1 MAFLARTGR
10 RRLPRQGSGP
20 RRRSGPPAAV
30 LATAIG
36 AALLGLT
43 DPAAAADPVTGAAP
57 ATAASP
63 AAALAAAP
71 AAAPAATP
79 AATPA
84 AASAAAPAATPATE
98 SSAEPAFL
106 DRGFA
111 VQVGYA
117 RWIGSGWDED
127 GLAILLSLTR
137 GAGRLLTLGVD
148 LGYGH
153 IGVPRADWLLDYS
166 LGIPVQPAPSVAYG
180 SLTARCGPRRGFAR
194 PFLLAGAGLYGTDL
208 SGADDPRLHGGGSL
222 GAGCDLA
229 RDGAPQRFRVEYRR
243 HRLFSGGV
251 YGRYQDFSDL
261 TAGVVYGW

>member
-1 MAFLARTGR
+1 MVIL
-10 RRLPRQGSGP
+10 GSAGP
-20 RRRSGPPAAV
+20 IAA
-30 LATAIG
+30 TI
-36 AALLGLT
+36 
-43 DPAAAADPVTGAAP
+43 
-57 ATAASP
+57 AASG
-63 AAALAAAP
+63 
-71 AAAPAATP
+71 
-79 AATPA
+79 ATPA
-84 AASAAAPAATPATE
+84 AAAANPAASPAVESGAAPE
-98 SSAEPAFL
+98 SL

-111 VQVGYA
+111 VQIGYA

-153 IGVPRADWLLDYS
+153 IGVPRVDWLLDYS

-222 GAGCDLA
+222 GVGCDLA

>member
-1 MAFLARTGR
+1 MAFRARSGR
-10 RRLPRQGSGP
+10 RRPPRRGSGP
-20 RRRSGPPAAV
+20 RRRPGP
-30 LATAIG
+30 
-36 AALLGLT
+36 
-43 DPAAAADPVTGAAP
+43 
-57 ATAASP
+57 P
-63 AAALAAAP
+63 AAALAAAAAATIAMALACLAAPASAADPATGAAP
-71 AAAPAATP
+71 AAPASPATAPAAMPAATP
-79 AATPA
+79 AATPG
-84 AASAAAPAATPATE
+84 AAPA
-98 SSAEPAFL
+98 SL

-153 IGVPRADWLLDYS
+153 IGVPRADWLPDYS
-166 LGIPVQPAPSVAYG
+166 LGIPVQPAPSVAHG
-180 SLTARCGPRRGFAR
+180 SLTARCGPRRGWAR

-229 RDGAPQRFRVEYRR
+229 RDGARQRFRVEYRR

-261 TAGVVYGW
+261 TAGVVYDW

>member
-1 MAFLARTGR
+1 MALICLAA
-10 RRLPRQGSGP
+10 PASAAGP
-20 RRRSGPPAAV
+20 AS
-30 LATAIG
+30 
-36 AALLGLT
+36 
-43 DPAAAADPVTGAAP
+43 GAAP
-57 ATAASP
+57 ATLATPADAS
-63 AAALAAAP
+63 AS
-71 AAAPAATP
+71 TP

-84 AASAAAPAATPATE
+84 AMAVATAVADSGAGPAV
-98 SSAEPAFL
+98 L

-127 GLAILLSLTR
+127 GLSILLSLTR

-153 IGVPRADWLLDYS
+153 IGVPRVDWLPDYS
-166 LGIPVQPAPSVAYG
+166 LGIPVQPAPAVAYG
-180 SLTARCGPRRGFAR
+180 SLTARCGLRRGFAR